1 MKILL
6 VDDHVLF
13 REGLKLILNKF
24 DQAIDLIEADT
35 YEEAARVAKAASSLD
50 LILLDLKMPG
60 VNGMDGL
67 VDMRRHVGDTPVVI
81 ISGAYTQPDIA
92 RAFEC
97 GAAGFIPKT
106 LGSRAMFSAI
116 NLVLS
121 GERYVPSLAFIR
133 DEVSSETGPEPSVP
147 QAATDDPFASLTPR
161 EHDVLTLLV
170 QGMSNRQIADK
181 LQLQEVS
188 VRARLTGI
196 FRKLGVTSRTQAVG
210 LAIRRGFGK

>member
-6 VDDHVLF
+6 ADDHVLF
-13 REGLKLILNKF
+13 REGLKLLLRKF
-24 DQAIDLIEADT
+24 DQNIDLIEADS
-35 YEEAARVAKAASSLD
+35 YEEAARAAESTPALD

-67 VDMRRHVGDTPVVI
+67 VDIRRRVGETPVVI
-81 ISGAYTQPDIA
+81 ISGAYSDPDIA
-92 RAFEC
+92 KAFEC

-106 LGSRAMFSAI
+106 LGGRAMYSAI

-121 GERYVPSLAFIR
+121 GERYVPSLAFIKEEGSTPTR
-133 DEVSSETGPEPSVP
+133 PP
-147 QAATDDPFASLTPR
+147 AADSASGQDDPFKTLTPR
-161 EHDVLTLLV
+161 ERDVLELLV
-170 QGMSNRQIADK
+170 QGMSNRQIAEK

-188 VRARLTGI
+188 IRARLTGI

-210 LAIRRGFGK
+210 LAIRTGFPS

>member
-6 VDDHVLF
+6 ADDHVLF
-13 REGLKLILNKF
+13 REGLKLILRKF
-24 DQAIDLIEADT
+24 DRDIDLIEADS
-35 YEEAARVAKAASSLD
+35 YEEAANVAESSAFLD
-50 LILLDLKMPG
+50 LVLLDLKMPG

-67 VDMRRHVGDTPVVI
+67 VDMRKRAGDTPVVI
-81 ISGAYTQPDIA
+81 ISGAYSQPDIA

-121 GERYVPSLAFIR
+121 GERYVPSLAFIK
-133 DEVSSETGPEPSVP
+133 DEATTQPVAIGSEES
-147 QAATDDPFASLTPR
+147 ATESPFDRLTPR
-161 EHDVLTLLV
+161 ERDVLELLV
-170 QGMSNRQIADK
+170 QGMSNRQIADR

-196 FRKLGVTSRTQAVG
+196 FKKLGVKSRTQAVG
-210 LAIRRGFGK
+210 LAIRTGFPS